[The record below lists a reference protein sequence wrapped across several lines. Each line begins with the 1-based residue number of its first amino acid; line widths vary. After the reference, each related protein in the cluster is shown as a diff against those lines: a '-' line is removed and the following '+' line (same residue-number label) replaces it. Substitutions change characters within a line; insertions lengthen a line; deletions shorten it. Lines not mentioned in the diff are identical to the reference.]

1 VGVCTVNDEVLRDL
15 LRALD
20 VVVLEMTHKGAFALI
35 VSDVPEWFNSLCQD
49 MDPEACEPYPIN
61 VFTFLGNFLEEAK
74 ACWEEGMVGT
84 RKSGI
89 WIKTDAAGD
98 EYLFEATALNTHDRN
113 LLLIERGNVAIREKQ
128 RLIQKGRE
136 LALNYH
142 TLERLE
148 KELEISRDQ
157 LEVRVKERTAELKAA
172 NLRLAREL
180 EERERI
186 EKERT
191 ELARHLQRAQ
201 KMEAIGTLAG
211 GIAHDFN
218 NILSAVLGF
227 TEISLNSVDQGS
239 KLHNNLHQ
247 VLIAARRAKNLVRQI
262 LTFSHQAKEERKPIQ
277 VKETVEETLEL
288 IRASLPATIE
298 IYQDLQSD
306 AYILADS
313 TQLHQVIMNLC
324 SNAGYAMKEKGG
336 VLSVGMLDKELP
348 LEVTSVHPDL
358 SSGPH
363 VLITVK
369 DTGHGMTAEIME
381 RIYDPFFTT
390 KGKGMGTGMGLS
402 VVHGIIKSYHG
413 TITVDSKPGQGSEFQ
428 LLIPA
433 FEEPVIPEISREE
446 IPTGGRERILFV
458 DDDPAQTEI
467 TTEMLEHL
475 GYEVVTANDGA
486 RALELFSDQV
496 STFDLVIT
504 DISMPTMSGKVLA
517 QEILRIRR
525 DMPIILCTGYSED
538 ISPREVSALGISD
551 YLMKPMGMHDLAKSI
566 RRVLDNVGLR

>member
-1 VGVCTVNDEVLRDL
+1 
-15 LRALD
+15 
-20 VVVLEMTHKGAFALI
+20 
-35 VSDVPEWFNSLCQD
+35 
-49 MDPEACEPYPIN
+49 
-61 VFTFLGNFLEEAK
+61 
-74 ACWEEGMVGT
+74 
-84 RKSGI
+84 
-89 WIKTDAAGD
+89 
-98 EYLFEATALNTHDRN
+98 
-113 LLLIERGNVAIREKQ
+113 
-128 RLIQKGRE
+128 
-136 LALNYH
+136 
-142 TLERLE
+142 
-148 KELEISRDQ
+148 
-157 LEVRVKERTAELKAA
+157 
-172 NLRLAREL
+172 
-180 EERERI
+180 
-186 EKERT
+186 
-191 ELARHLQRAQ
+191 
-201 KMEAIGTLAG
+201 MEAIGTLAG

>member
-1 VGVCTVNDEVLRDL
+1 MNDEVLRDL

-20 VVVLEMTHKGAFALI
+20 VVVMEMTQKGAFALI
-35 VSDVPEWFNSLCQD
+35 VSDVPEWFNSLCED
-49 MDPEACEPYPIN
+49 MDPDVCEPYPIN

-74 ACWEEGMVGT
+74 AWWEKGIVGT

-113 LLLIERGNVAIREKQ
+113 LLLIERGNVAIKEKE
-128 RLIQKGRE
+128 RLIQKGRD

-142 TLERLE
+142 NLERLE
-148 KELEISRDQ
+148 KKLEISRDQ
-157 LEVRVKERTAELKAA
+157 LEVRVKERTAELEAA

-186 EKERT
+186 EKERA
-191 ELARHLQRAQ
+191 ELAKHLQRAQ
-201 KMEAIGTLAG
+201 RMEAIGTLAG

-227 TEISLNSVDQGS
+227 TELSLNFADPGS
-239 KLHNNLHQ
+239 KLQKNLQQ
-247 VLIAARRAKNLVRQI
+247 VLTAANRAKNLVRQI
-262 LTFSHQAKEERKPIQ
+262 LTFSHQAKEECKPIQ
-277 VKETVEETLEL
+277 VKETVEEALEL

-298 IYQDLQSD
+298 IREDLQSQ
-306 AYILADS
+306 AWILADS

-324 SNAGYAMKEKGG
+324 TNAGHAMGEKGG
-336 VLSVGMLDKELP
+336 ILSVGILDEDLP
-348 LEVTSVHPDL
+348 PEMASAHPDL
-358 SSGPH
+358 RPGPH

-369 DTGHGMTAEIME
+369 DTGHGMTPEIME

-390 KGKGMGTGMGLS
+390 KGKGTGTGMGLS
-402 VVHGIIKSYHG
+402 VVHGIVRSYNG
-413 TITVDSKPGQGSEFQ
+413 TVAVESKPGQGSEFQ

-433 FEEPVIPEISREE
+433 FEEPVSAEISQGE

-458 DDDPAQTEI
+458 DDDPLQTEM
-467 TTEMLEHL
+467 TTDMLEHL
-475 GYEVVTANDGA
+475 GYEVVTANDSA
-486 RALELFSDQV
+486 RALELFSRQV
-496 STFDLVIT
+496 NAFDLVIS
-504 DISMPTMSGKVLA
+504 DVSMPTMSGKVLA
-517 QEILRIRR
+517 QKMLRIRG
-525 DMPIILCTGYSED
+525 DMPIILCSGYSED
-538 ISPREVSALGISD
+538 IRPREALVLGISD

-566 RRVLDNVGLR
+566 RRVLDAR